1 MKKKLMPS
9 EHRITSMEPG
19 EIKHITNDFGEFAL
33 IRIPMTGSD
42 DDYLYSYPIVNK
54 AVEAFEEHLN
64 TWSEQIQ
71 SAETDKIRDYTNDQ
85 Q

>member
-9 EHRITSMEPG
+9 EHRITSMEPN
-19 EIKHITNDFGEFAL
+19 EIKHIANDFGEFVL
-33 IRIPMTGSD
+33 IRIPMTGAE

-71 SAETDKIRDYTNDQ
+71 DAESDKAKDHANDQ